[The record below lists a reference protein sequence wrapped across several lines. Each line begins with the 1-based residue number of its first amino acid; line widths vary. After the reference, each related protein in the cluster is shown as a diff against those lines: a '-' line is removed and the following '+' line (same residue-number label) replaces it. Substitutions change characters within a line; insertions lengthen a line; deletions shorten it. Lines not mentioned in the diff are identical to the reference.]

1 MKKYMKI
8 FGINVGIG
16 AVAIVLYS
24 PGLLALR
31 VTDYS
36 IFRAGMSII
45 AGVILAAVFLYVNV
59 RFLRGPKPG
68 RVDVK
73 EISDIESAKRVL
85 RQYHDGKYFGQTART
100 VSEQMDRIV
109 KCGKRLSGVLEQKFE
124 KGTMSWEKFNSVVES
139 AENSAIQN
147 AVTMANRMQM
157 FDERE
162 YSRLQHYRQDDIPDD
177 IQEEQIRLYQK
188 NLDNIRSAIT
198 LNERL
203 LLKLDTLALEVS
215 GSSTGTAE
223 GENQILL
230 GEIEQLTKEIKYYN

>member
-1 MKKYMKI
+1 MKKYIKV
-8 FGINVGIG
+8 FGINIGVG
-16 AVAIVLYS
+16 AAAIILYS
-24 PGLLALR
+24 PGLLGLR

-45 AGVILAAVFLYVNV
+45 AGVLLASVFLYTNI
-59 RFLRGPKPG
+59 RFLKGPKMKQI
-68 RVDVK
+68 DMK

-109 KCGKRLSGVLEQKFE
+109 KCGKRLSSVLEQKFE
-124 KGTMSWEKFNSVVES
+124 RGTITWEKFSSVVES

-157 FDERE
+157 FDEKE
-162 YSRLQHYRQDDIPDD
+162 YARLQYYKQDDIPDD

-188 NLDNIRSAIT
+188 NLDNIRMAIT

-215 GSSTGTAE
+215 GSSVGAAE
-223 GENQILL
+223 GENQSLL